1 MLEGGSPA
9 PKRSKV
15 TTDTPRKKP
24 SFWQRQFYVHK
35 IQKTYAIWFGLFM
48 FVSSILVFGLA
59 FVVPFIPPAIKL
71 LSPIPLE
78 ERAMAAKQFLFLA
91 QTILPGLIVLI
102 PAAAVFSIYLT
113 HRVAGPLFRIEQT
126 AREMIRGNLA
136 LRIRLRKGDE
146 LHELAG
152 LVNETLGN
160 LEKAFREIRESETR
174 AREALSWIMDEM
186 KKQPS
191 VNHQVLDRLATA
203 LKDGERI
210 DEVLQRFQ
218 LSKPRE

>member
-1 MLEGGSPA
+1 
-9 PKRSKV
+9 V

-24 SFWQRQFYVHK
+24 PFWQRQFYVHK
-35 IQKTYAIWFGLFM
+35 IQKTYALWFGLFM
-48 FVSSILVFGLA
+48 FFSSILVFGLA
-59 FVVPFIPPAIKL
+59 FLAPFIPPAIKL
-71 LSPIPLE
+71 ASPITLE

-102 PAAAVFSIYLT
+102 PVAAVFSIYLT

-126 AREMIRGNLA
+126 AREMIQGNLA

-160 LEKAFREIRESETR
+160 LEKAFREIRESEAH
-174 AREALSWIMDEM
+174 AREALSWIIDEM

-191 VNHQVLDRLATA
+191 VNREVLDRLATA

-218 LSKPRE
+218 LSKPHK

>member
-1 MLEGGSPA
+1 M
-9 PKRSKV
+9 
-15 TTDTPRKKP
+15 TTDTPRKRP
-24 SFWQRQFYVHK
+24 PFWQRQFYVHK

-59 FVVPFIPPAIKL
+59 FLAPFIPPAMKL
-71 LSPIPLE
+71 ASPITLE

-102 PAAAVFSIYLT
+102 LAAAVFSIYLT

-160 LEKAFREIRESETR
+160 LEKAFREIRESEAH
-174 AREALSWIMDEM
+174 AREALSWIIDEM

-191 VNHQVLDRLATA
+191 VNHRVLDRLATA

-218 LSKPRE
+218 LSKPHK

>member
-1 MLEGGSPA
+1 M
-9 PKRSKV
+9 

-59 FVVPFIPPAIKL
+59 FLVPFIPPAIKL

-91 QTILPGLIVLI
+91 QTILPGLIVLV

-160 LEKAFREIRESETR
+160 LEKAFREIRESEAH
-174 AREALSWIMDEM
+174 AREALSWIIDEM

-191 VNHQVLDRLATA
+191 VNREVLDRLATA

-218 LSKPRE
+218 LSKPHE